1 MKVVIAID
9 SLKDSLTSFE
19 AGKAAEKGI
28 RRAYGDEDVNV
39 VIKPLADGG
48 EGTVEALVTGMK
60 MSDGNMDHPQTKREC
75 YKMMQKLTEEF
86 TKKNSSIVCSEIKGV
101 HTGQVLRSCDGCIE
115 DAVELLDKYLL
126 GIEE

>member
-28 RRAYGDEDVNV
+28 RRAYGDENVDV

-48 EGTVEALVTGMK
+48 EGTVEALVTGMNGE
-60 MSDGNMDHPQTKREC
+60 S
-75 YKMMQKLTEEF
+75 
-86 TKKNSSIVCSEIKGV
+86 
-101 HTGQVLRSCDGCIE
+101 RSAMVEGPLGKEVNCEYGYLKESNTAIIE
-115 DAVELLDKYLL
+115 MA
-126 GIEE
+126 GAARS